1 MGYVAGETIL
11 DDEYNVFVNSSSSPF
26 GINHIGGTGSSD
38 QGLGES
44 DVATVEAGGQI
55 KASQWN
61 TLFAAMDTVAGHT
74 GDTITSTAT
83 RTAGDPIAIRSALVT
98 NLASLSTSVSN
109 GCPSTSAVTTS
120 GVKETGT
127 SSSNW
132 YNSFTTTFTVV
143 FANANKMRHFFNAGG
158 KIRIYANR
166 TGNGGSGGGATG
178 KDTAWDAIYTALGNL
193 DIGSKASTK
202 SGSGETVTDNLSRG
216 FHDLTDSHQAIVKVA
231 QDTYPYTANNIE
243 ITAKLNAAVGS
254 ATEMEIKAISTDG
267 AADTTF
273 DNPNPQGADTTAYRN
288 STHTHLMKI
297 TSTTTA
303 SLTNAHAESS
313 TSSSAS
319 TS

>member
-1 MGYVAGETIL
+1 MGYVAGEKIL

-26 GINHIGGTGSSD
+26 GINHIGGTGSAD

-44 DVATVEAGGQI
+44 DVPVVAVGGQI

-61 TLFAAMDTVAGHT
+61 ALFSAMDTVAGHT

-83 RTAGDPIAIRSALVT
+83 RTAGDPVAVRSALVT

-120 GVKETGT
+120 GVKQTGT
-127 SSSNW
+127 SSSTW
-132 YNSFTTTFTVV
+132 TGVFTTTHTVV

-158 KIRIYANR
+158 KIRVYANR
-166 TGNGGSGGGATG
+166 TGNGGTGGGATG
-178 KDTAWDAIYTALGNL
+178 KDSSWDAIYTALGNL
-193 DIGSKASTK
+193 DIGSKASTR
-202 SGSGETVTDNLSRG
+202 SGSGETVTDNLARG
-216 FHDLTDSHQAIVKVA
+216 FHDLTTSHQAIIAVA
-231 QDTYPYTANNIE
+231 DDTYPYASNNIE
-243 ITAKLNAAVGS
+243 VTAKLNAAVGS
-254 ATEMEIKAISTDG
+254 ATEMEIKMISTDG

-273 DNPNPQGADTTAYRN
+273 DNPNPQGADATAYRN
-288 STHTHLMKI
+288 GTHTHLLKV

-313 TSSSAS
+313 TSSSSS